1 MTEKS
6 TICYTYGSPTSVR
19 DDNKNTVIS
28 KDSEWNEWGLRNPLH
43 ITPMDL
49 SLTFEMTIK
58 HVLYKIKINMK
69 KWYTYILA
77 SMKNGT
83 LYVWVTSNLEKRIFE
98 HKNWVFEWFT
108 KKYNVHL
115 LVWYQEFPTIT
126 EAIEYEKVIKK
137 RRREKKI
144 MLIESTNPWWEDL
157 AKDL

>member
-1 MTEKS
+1 M
-6 TICYTYGSPTSVR
+6 
-19 DDNKNTVIS
+19 N
-28 KDSEWNEWGLRNPLH
+28 
-43 ITPMDL
+43 
-49 SLTFEMTIK
+49 
-58 HVLYKIKINMK
+58 K

-83 LYVWVTSNLEKRIFE
+83 LYVWVTSNLEKRIYE

-137 RRREKKI
+137 WRREKKI
-144 MLIESTNPWWEDL
+144 VLIEGENPWRENL
-157 AKDL
+157 AKHL

>member
-1 MTEKS
+1 M
-6 TICYTYGSPTSVR
+6 
-19 DDNKNTVIS
+19 N
-28 KDSEWNEWGLRNPLH
+28 
-43 ITPMDL
+43 
-49 SLTFEMTIK
+49 
-58 HVLYKIKINMK
+58 K

-83 LYVWVTSNLEKRIFE
+83 LYVWVTSNLEKRIYE

-115 LVWYQEFPTIT
+115 LVWYQEFTTIT

-144 MLIESTNPWWEDL
+144 ALIESEKPWREDL
-157 AKDL
+157 AKNL